1 MPSRSTVLANAQ
13 KVRSARTLSGIVRIG
28 NEQEVCPMIVAMV
41 DDRLTELEARHRQL
55 HDEVHQ
61 LERRAFL
68 TPDEQRRIA
77 DLKKQKLMAKDE
89 LYAARRAAEAC

>member
-1 MPSRSTVLANAQ
+1 
-13 KVRSARTLSGIVRIG
+13 
-28 NEQEVCPMIVAMV
+28 MIVAMANA

-55 HDEVHQ
+55 HDEVHE

-68 TPDEQRRIA
+68 TPEEQRLMV

-89 LYAARRAAEAC
+89 LYAARRAAQS